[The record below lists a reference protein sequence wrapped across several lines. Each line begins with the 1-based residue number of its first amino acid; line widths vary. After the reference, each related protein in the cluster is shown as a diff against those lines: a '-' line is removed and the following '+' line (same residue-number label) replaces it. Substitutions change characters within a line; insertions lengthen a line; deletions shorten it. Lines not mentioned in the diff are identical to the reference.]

1 MLGAYDALG
10 LPVVFGRCM
19 LLQLKWPPVEDELQ
33 SPARQSSLLTPG
45 DVQQA
50 WKRLLD

>member
-33 SPARQSSLLTPG
+33 SPARQSSHAPPWPCPAG
-45 DVQQA
+45 MEA
-50 WKRLLD
+50 AP